1 MGFFDKINE
10 IRSKIT
16 EVESA
21 IYGGKQEYLEIYER
35 NLQLEKEIEQRTM
48 ELNLANK
55 RILTLQHIWEM
66 MNSSKPLLSVLDKI
80 VNSIKGEL
88 GYMHSVIIRKE
99 HDDNGEFMTII
110 AQSNNRIVD
119 FLNEKLTPPLHMQRI
134 EYDTEGRF
142 AEALIHK
149 KIVQSNDLRGAISYV
164 IPGLS
169 EENIDNVLSKMSSK
183 SIIIIPIY
191 TRQKPFGWLVVLS
204 SRDTL
209 TDSETDFLSMFAQ
222 QVEMA
227 ITIADLFD
235 AVKEQAVTDGLTGL
249 YNRRYFEE
257 YLDKEVKRA
266 QRQNQPFSIIGI
278 DLDFLKKINDAYG
291 HAYGDIAIKA
301 VADVLKHNARTV
313 DTAARLGGEEFSVIL
328 PGVDSKGAMVAAERI
343 RKAIE
348 ETPLD
353 TIGHI
358 TASIGVGTFLE
369 HSDNIEEIIELTD
382 QAMYQSKRN
391 GRNRVTIAKP
401 ASETSWQEVAVHAFI
416 DVLSK
421 HNIPVDKQL
430 SDEICEKL
438 KNSNNQTE
446 PQREILYSIADMMTK
461 IYNPLHAKGAI
472 KSKVQ
477 VAVSLAKRFDLSK
490 EEIDKLRVAILLYDI
505 GNLVLPQE
513 ILQKA
518 GPLTDDERQHIKEH
532 PVIAAREILKPIS
545 YIQDILP
552 IIEHH
557 HENWDGTGYPNRI
570 SKDEIPLSSQI
581 ILIVDSYFALLEQ
594 RAYRSKLSPQEALA
608 EIKKDAGKKW
618 NSTLVNEF
626 VTLIENDM
634 N

>member
-110 AQSNNRIVD
+110 AQSNNKIID

>member
-110 AQSNNRIVD
+110 AQSNNRIID

-461 IYNPLHAKGAI
+461 IYNPLHAKGSI

>member
-110 AQSNNRIVD
+110 AQSNNRIID

-204 SRDTL
+204 SRNTL

>member
-438 KNSNNQTE
+438 RNSNNQTE

>member
-1 MGFFDKINE
+1 MGFLDKLQE
-10 IRSKIT
+10 IRSKIS
-16 EVESA
+16 EVERS

-55 RILTLQHIWEM
+55 RMLTLQHIWEM

-88 GYMHSVIIRKE
+88 GYLHSVIIRKE
-99 HDDNGEFMTII
+99 YDDNGEFMTII
-110 AQSNNRIVD
+110 TQSQNKILD
-119 FLNEKLTPPLHMQRI
+119 FLNEKITPPIHMQRI
-134 EYDTEGRF
+134 QYDPEGRF
-142 AEALIHK
+142 ADSLTNK
-149 KIVQSNDLRGAISYV
+149 KIVLSNDMRGAMKYV

-169 EENIDNVLSKMSSK
+169 DENLDNVLSKMSSK

-204 SRDTL
+204 SRESL
-209 TDSETDFLSMFAQ
+209 ADSETDFLSIFAQ
-222 QVEMA
+222 QIEMS
-227 ITIADLFD
+227 ITIADLFE

-257 YLDKEVKRA
+257 YLSKEVKRA
-266 QRQNQPFSIIGI
+266 QRQNQPFSLIGI
-278 DLDFLKKINDAYG
+278 DLDFLKRINDTYG
-291 HAYGDIAIKA
+291 HAYGDNAIKA
-301 VADVLKHNARTV
+301 VADVLKNNARTV
-313 DTAARLGGEEFSVIL
+313 DTAARLGGEEFSIIL
-328 PGVDSKGAMVAAERI
+328 PGVDSNGAMIAAERI

-353 TIGHI
+353 TIGQI

-369 HSDNIEEIIELTD
+369 HSDNIEEVIELTD
-382 QAMYQSKRN
+382 QAMYQSKRD
-391 GRNRVTIAKP
+391 GRNRVTLAKTV
-401 ASETSWQEVAVHAFI
+401 SETSWQEIAIHTFI

-421 HNIPVDKQL
+421 HNIPVDKKV
-430 SDEICEKL
+430 SDEICDKL

-446 PQREILYSIADMMTK
+446 PQREVLYSIADMMTK
-461 IYNPLHAKGAI
+461 IYNPLHTKGAI

-490 EEIDKLRVAILLYDI
+490 DDIDKLRVAILLYDI

-518 GPLTDDERQHIKEH
+518 GPLTDEEKQHIKEH

-557 HENWDGTGYPNRI
+557 HENWDGSGYPNKI
-570 SKDEIPLSSQI
+570 SKEEIPLSSQI
-581 ILIVDSYFALLEQ
+581 ILIVDSYFALLEP
-594 RAYRSKLSPQEALA
+594 RAYRPKLSPQEALN

-626 VTLIENDM
+626 ITLIENDL

>member
-110 AQSNNRIVD
+110 AQSNNRIID

-438 KNSNNQTE
+438 RNSNNQTE

>member
-110 AQSNNRIVD
+110 AQSNNRIID

-608 EIKKDAGKKW
+608 EIKKDEKKKW